1 MKKLLGVFLL
11 MGLTASKSVSETGP
25 LPNFSFNSIDGG
37 LIHFDD
43 FKDKVVLVINTAS
56 KCGFTG
62 QYKGLQKLYHDF
74 KNEGLVVFGV
84 PSTDFRQEYKD
95 SQSIQKFCE
104 LNFGIN
110 FPMSEVTNV
119 IGKNAHPFYSWL
131 SQEYNFTPRLNFNKV
146 LLDKKGT
153 FYASF
158 NSFTKPNS
166 PSLLKVVD
174 EVLKQP

>member
-11 MGLTASKSVSETGP
+11 MFLTVSKSVSETRP

-37 LIHFDD
+37 LINFDD
-43 FKDKVVLVINTAS
+43 FRDKVVLVINTAS

-62 QYKGLQKLYHDF
+62 QYKGLQKLYDDF

-110 FPMSEVTNV
+110 FPMSEVTHV

-131 SQEYNFTPRLNFNKV
+131 SQEYNFTPRWNFNKV
-146 LLDKKGT
+146 LIDKNGDVVNT
-153 FYASF
+153 FGSMV
-158 NSFTKPNS
+158 KPGS
-166 PSLLKVVD
+166 KKMIEPIIALLK
-174 EVLKQP
+174 K

>member
-11 MGLTASKSVSETGP
+11 MFLTASKSVSETGP

-43 FKDKVVLVINTAS
+43 FRDKVVLVINTAS

-62 QYKGLQKLYHDF
+62 QYKGLQKLYDDF

-131 SQEYNFTPRLNFNKV
+131 SQEYNFTPRRNFNKV
-146 LLDKKGT
+146 LIDKNGDVVNT
-153 FYASF
+153 FGSMV
-158 NSFTKPNS
+158 KPGS
-166 PSLLKVVD
+166 KKMIEPIIALLK
-174 EVLKQP
+174 K